1 MRDPAIALETKNLS
15 RNFGGLRA
23 VRELSLTIE
32 RGKITALIGPN
43 GAGKTTIFNLL
54 TGFLPPSGGEIWLE
68 GERIDSL
75 RPDRIA
81 RRKIARTFQIVRLF
95 GGLSVLDNVTL
106 GCASPR
112 GESLYGALL
121 RTAGASAEAKRNRAK
136 ARELLQLVDLAQ
148 YEGRPAGEL
157 GFGEQKMIE
166 IARALATDADLLL
179 LDEPMAGLS
188 HDMVRKMSGVVR
200 DLARLGK
207 TILFVEHNMHVVMD
221 LSERIYVLDHGE
233 PIAEGT
239 PDAIRRD
246 PRVIEAYL
254 GAPASASEGGGPSR
268 DERPAGSS
276 SPPPSPPASPSS
288 TPPGQGRG

>member
-1 MRDPAIALETKNLS
+1 VRDPAIVLETKNLS

-68 GERIDSL
+68 GERIDSM

-95 GGLSVLDNVTL
+95 GGLSVLENVML
-106 GCASPR
+106 GCPSPR

-121 RTAGASAEAKRNRAK
+121 RTAGASAEAARNRAK

-148 YEGRPAGEL
+148 YQGRPAGEL
-157 GFGEQKMIE
+157 GFGEQKMVE

-200 DLARLGK
+200 DLAGLGK

-221 LSERIYVLDHGE
+221 LSERIYVLNYGQE
-233 PIAEGT
+233 IARGT
-239 PDAIRRD
+239 PAEVRANKL
-246 PRVIEAYL
+246 VIEAYL
-254 GAPASASEGGGPSR
+254 GASAEAPAC
-268 DERPAGSS
+268 
-276 SPPPSPPASPSS
+276 
-288 TPPGQGRG
+288 